1 MGGGGEGRRRR
12 RGSREEGG
20 VGVRG
25 RHRRVKVW
33 EEFKLD
39 AS

>member
-1 MGGGGEGRRRR
+1 MGGGGERRRRR
-12 RGSREEGG
+12 RGSREKGG
-20 VGVRG
+20 LEG
-25 RHRRVKVW
+25 RHRSVKVW